1 MAIKPAL
8 NQFNGGE
15 ISPQLEGRYDWD
27 KYNYSAKLC
36 KNFIPLVEG
45 SLKRRGGSHFVASR
59 RGDNLAEFVITLYS
73 DNATPVLMIDGEIIN
88 LTQTSPSGWT
98 SSKLVY
104 KEGVTILLRAS
115 ADGYKAQFKDIT
127 IQPSQPDIY
136 ITLRP
141 ISSEEDETATIK
153 FVTLSNTV
161 VNIDGEQ
168 TKNAVLPIGSTVPFS
183 VTFEDKSISGNIE
196 VVADETYYVLLKNE
210 ELSIS
215 SGQIIVTSTPI
226 LGSVYLPKCKVRF
239 IGVGGGGG
247 GYIYFPTLA
256 YSGGSGAGQ
265 EVILSLPEGVYE
277 YSCGKLGETRDA
289 FINGDNATSG
299 EKGSDTYLKV
309 GSTEIAVSEGGG
321 GACLSGGDFYDGEGG
336 YNRLNSSYV
345 DSVIWQKRI
354 KGNGQN
360 NDYRGGS
367 VYNGY
372 GAPSGWEGDNEVP
385 VVYGTNGYL
394 SIVFVEE

>member
-59 RGDNLAEFVITLYS
+59 RGDGLAEFVITVSASNVEPSL
-73 DNATPVLMIDGEIIN
+73 LIDGEKVP
-88 LTQTSPSGWT
+88 LTQTSPDGWT
-98 SSKLVY
+98 TQKLTY
-104 KEGVTILLRAS
+104 KEGVTISLRAS
-115 ADGYKAQFKDIT
+115 ADGYKAQFKDVT
-127 IQPSQPDIY
+127 IQPAQQDI
-136 ITLRP
+136 IISLKP
-141 ISSEEDETATIK
+141 ISGEVEETATVK
-153 FVTLSNTV
+153 FIAPTNTIII
-161 VNIDGEQ
+161 IDGEQ
-168 TKNAVLPIGSTVPFS
+168 TNIVTSPIGSVVPFS
-183 VTFEDKSISGNIE
+183 VTFEDKSVSGRIE
-196 VVADETYYVLLKNE
+196 IFTDETYYIMLKNE
-210 ELSIS
+210 ELEIS
-215 SGQIIVTSTPI
+215 SGQIVVTSTPM
-226 LGSVYLPKCKVRF
+226 LGNVYLPKCKVRF

-247 GYIYFPTLA
+247 GYLYFPALA

-289 FINGDNATSG
+289 LITGDNATSG
-299 EKGSDTYLKV
+299 EKGGDTYLKV
-309 GSTEIAVSEGGG
+309 GSVEIAVSEGGG
-321 GACLSGGDFYDGEGG
+321 GANLTGGSFYDGEGG

-372 GAPSGWEGDNEVP
+372 GAPSGWEGDDAVP